1 MPDPAFVSYV
11 VHFGVFE
18 ADLRS
23 GELRKHGL
31 KVKIQEQ
38 PFRVLAMLLERPGH
52 IVAREELRKKLW
64 PAETFVDFEH
74 GLNAAINKLREALG
88 DSADNPRF
96 VETLPRRGYR
106 FIAPVE
112 ARHALAPSS
121 ETGEVGIE
129 SPPGLGRGESVVPG
143 SAASPGMTPRSERAE
158 ALVEAG
164 PAPVSPPA
172 PVAAV
177 SDRRKETAVREQR
190 HKVRHWTLSLGV
202 GALALAGVVALLVGL
217 NVAHWRDRLLT
228 ALGGRGSMPSPR
240 IESIAILPFDNLS
253 NDPEQEYFADGMTEE
268 LITNL
273 GKVSALRVISRTSV
287 MRFKGTRK
295 PLPEIAKELNVDA
308 IVEGTVLRSGNRVRI
323 TANLL
328 HAPTDRHLWAESY
341 ERDLG
346 DVLSLQREV
355 ASAIAREVQA
365 KLTPQEQDRLATGH
379 SLNPEVY
386 EAYIRGRRSL
396 ETRTKAGIENSIAYF
411 QKAIAL
417 DPTGAILN
425 AGLADAFSVQGDLY
439 YIPPKEAYPRAKAAA
454 AKALALDPNLAE
466 AYASLC
472 HITFRFDWDWPA
484 AERDCT
490 RAVELNPN
498 SASALASA
506 SDYFIAMGRFEEGLA
521 LSRRYVERDPLSPA
535 SHNLLGWNYYESRRY
550 DEAIAEC
557 KKALELDP
565 NYLSSWEGLGQA
577 YLEKR
582 MYPEAIAA
590 YRAYGK
596 YIAPGSHE
604 ALTDLGNAYA
614 RAGARDQALEVLAEL
629 RRLSKRQHVP
639 PGAFAWVYTGL
650 GDKDQAFLWLA
661 KALEEREPS
670 GFPWAKVTPA
680 WDPLRSDPRFQD
692 LLHRMNFPP

>member
-1 MPDPAFVSYV
+1 MVPRL
-11 VHFGVFE
+11 GV
-18 ADLRS
+18 
-23 GELRKHGL
+23 
-31 KVKIQEQ
+31 
-38 PFRVLAMLLERPGH
+38 
-52 IVAREELRKKLW
+52 
-64 PAETFVDFEH
+64 AEGT
-74 GLNAAINKLREALG
+74 
-88 DSADNPRF
+88 
-96 VETLPRRGYR
+96 
-106 FIAPVE
+106 
-112 ARHALAPSS
+112 
-121 ETGEVGIE
+121 
-129 SPPGLGRGESVVPG
+129 
-143 SAASPGMTPRSERAE
+143 
-158 ALVEAG
+158 
-164 PAPVSPPA
+164 A

-177 SDRRKETAVREQR
+177 SDRRKEPALRER
-190 HKVRHWTLSLGV
+190 RYKVRRWALSLGI
-202 GALALAGVVALLVGL
+202 GTLALAGVVAVLVGL
-217 NVAHWRDRLLT
+217 NVAHWRDRLRT
-228 ALGGRGSMPSPR
+228 GVGARATMPMPR

-253 NDPEQEYFADGMTEE
+253 HDPEQEYFADGMTEE

-308 IVEGTVLRSGNRVRI
+308 LVEGTVLHSGNRVRI

-346 DVLSLQREV
+346 DVLSLQSEV

-379 SLNPEVY
+379 SVNPEVY

-411 QKAIAL
+411 QKGIAL
-417 DPTGAILN
+417 DPTCAILY
-425 AGLADAFSVQGDLY
+425 AGLADAFSAQGDFY
-439 YIPPKEAYPRAKAAA
+439 YIPPKEAYPQAKAAA

-466 AYASLC
+466 ASASLC
-472 HITFRFDWDWPA
+472 HIRFYFDWDWPA
-484 AERDCT
+484 AQRDCT

-498 SASALASA
+498 SAAALASA

-521 LSRRYVERDPLSPA
+521 LNRRYVERDPLSPA

-550 DEAIAEC
+550 DEAIQEYQ
-557 KKALELDP
+557 KALELDP
-565 NYLSSWEGLGQA
+565 NYRSSWEGLGHA

-582 MYPEAIAA
+582 MYPEATAA
-590 YRAYGK
+590 YRALGK

-604 ALTDLGNAYA
+604 ALTNLGNAYA

-629 RRLSKRQHVP
+629 RRLAKRQHVP

-661 KALEEREPS
+661 KAFEERDTS
-670 GFPWAKVTPA
+670 GFPMAKVTPA

-692 LLHRMNFPP
+692 LLRRMNFPP